1 MTAIAISLG
10 TGFCTYFVTVH
21 GKEKEWQRSEKT
33 RKEARLY
40 QQRSRQYELLQPIL
54 LRVAS
59 LGKSRLGWGI
69 PNQGS
74 SQSHQG
80 FESGFRRIVESSESQ
95 SFHEL
100 LILAGNIDQIR
111 LSG

>member
-1 MTAIAISLG
+1 MDGYEFSFGIVRSLAVVALVTAIDTSLG

-59 LGKSRLGWGI
+59 LGKFRPGWGI
-69 PNQGS
+69 TPQPG
-74 SQSHQG
+74 G
-80 FESGFRRIVESSESQ
+80 KP
-95 SFHEL
+95 
-100 LILAGNIDQIR
+100 A
-111 LSG
+111 LSKG